1 MVEHPIDMKVSSI
14 HVNRL
19 VSMVSQS
26 TFWRHSRP
34 DWMGPQAAWA
44 GGGSPAHGRG
54 WGSFKVSSN
63 LSHSK
68 HTASLQLTHNCKQ
81 LPIPVQMPFSLGSP
95 QRSCWR
101 CSAPVHRK
109 QKKTKI
115 KLLYHICSSQR
126 AVLKTA
132 PQFNSEFLNT
142 WRALLKYTD
151 RSPNVLGNFTHLTDN
166 IRQKL
171 KTVINWKSNLSNLQ
185 VIFVRQNE
193 QCGRK
198 KKQRKIFWFAVAIHI
213 DIFCS
218 ILNYEFSFLLGEKW
232 QKKLKSEYSART
244 A

>member
-1 MVEHPIDMKVSSI
+1 
-14 HVNRL
+14 
-19 VSMVSQS
+19 
-26 TFWRHSRP
+26 
-34 DWMGPQAAWA
+34 
-44 GGGSPAHGRG
+44 
-54 WGSFKVSSN
+54 
-63 LSHSK
+63 
-68 HTASLQLTHNCKQ
+68 
-81 LPIPVQMPFSLGSP
+81 MPFSLGSP

-151 RSPNVLGNFTHLTDN
+151 RSPNVLSNFTHLTDN

-218 ILNYEFSFLLGEKW
+218 ILNYGFSFLLGEKW